1 MGRVQW
7 LAKWYLERESS
18 DLARYFD
25 IQAKWDSRKYSLV
38 TEDDMIFR
46 QPGRE
51 EFQRRDIKTCSNPI
65 SLEIY
70 SWAFV
75 ETTFP
80 NLDGGLRLIQLVQ
93 HRSSC
98 VLHRPSLST
107 KLSKNSR
114 HRRGLSS

>member
-1 MGRVQW
+1 MSNSGGGNAF
-7 LAKWYLERESS
+7 L
-18 DLARYFD
+18 DPN
-25 IQAKWDSRKYSLV
+25 YS
-38 TEDDMIFR
+38 TR
-46 QPGRE
+46 ATPGMAPYMSTSIPILLRNLKQS
-51 EFQRRDIKTCSNPI
+51 FQRRDIKTCSNPI

-80 NLDGGLRLIQLVQ
+80 NLDGGLRFIQLVQ

-107 KLSKNSR
+107 KLSKNLR